1 MPAPIKLSDA
11 IDEFLASRKS
21 KGLADN
27 TIRGDRAS
35 LHFLLKTV
43 GNIQLRTLEPRH
55 IDMVFAAQDK
65 NLASSRNMML
75 TRLRV
80 FFQWARGRGY
90 MRGDPTMEMRR
101 QKESRDNRL
110 FVPVEDFPRL
120 LDAAEH
126 PRDRI
131 VVALG
136 MYLFL
141 RVSEIESLR
150 VGDVDLDAGE
160 VRVKVHKTKDSDTM
174 PICAELD
181 EELRTWLAWY
191 AANIGRPLEDDMYL
205 VPAKRDYRAVPGPGG
220 KFLPVSDETP
230 TRVKINP
237 YTHISRPYKVVQR
250 ALAALGYPTRREG
263 GHTLRRSGARALF
276 DTIRGTEGTDGA
288 LQQVKVMLHHKNVSM
303 TEHYLGIQPERAQ
316 RDARLKGK
324 FMFSRPRKVLEN
336 VVEMR
341 RNEWPSSQC

>member
-1 MPAPIKLSDA
+1 MPTAITLNDA
-11 IDEFLASRKS
+11 IEEFLASRKS

-43 GNIQLRTLEPRH
+43 GNIQLRALEPRH
-55 IDMVFAAQDK
+55 IDMVFTAQDG
-65 NLASSRNMML
+65 NMDSSRNMLL
-75 TRLRV
+75 TRMRV

-90 MRGDPTMEMRR
+90 MKTDPTMEMRR
-101 QKESRDNRL
+101 VKEQRDNRL
-110 FVPVEDFPRL
+110 FVPVEEFDNL
-120 LDAAEH
+120 LDAATH

-150 VGDVDLDAGE
+150 VGDVDLAEGE
-160 VRVKVHKTKDSDTM
+160 VKVKVHKTKDRDIM
-174 PICAELD
+174 PICQELD
-181 EELRTWLAWY
+181 EELRRWLTWY
-191 AANIGRPLEDDMYL
+191 AANVGTPLEDDMYL
-205 VPAKRDYRAVPGPGG
+205 VPAKRDYRAVPGDDG
-220 KFLPVSDETP
+220 KFRPVDDETP
-230 TRVKINP
+230 LRVKINP
-237 YTHISRPYKVVQR
+237 YTPISRPYKVVQR
-250 ALAALGYPTRREG
+250 ALGKLGYPTKREG

-276 DTIRGTEGTDGA
+276 DTIRGTEGSDGA

-324 FMFSRPRKVLEN
+324 RMFARPQQPAN
-336 VVEMR
+336 VVPMR
-341 RNEWPSSQC
+341 RNEWPSSLS